1 MNQSRID
8 LLEKYMKEEPNEPF
22 NYYALANEY
31 LAIDAAKALKFFQQ
45 CKEKFPEYLPTYY
58 QLAKLLE
65 EFEREEEALAVYQLG
80 IDLAK
85 IQGEHKT
92 LAELNTAHQNL
103 LFEME

>member
-31 LAIDAAKALKFFQQ
+31 LAEDAEKALKFFQQ
-45 CKEKFPEYLPTYY
+45 CKEQFPDYLPTYY
-58 QLAKLLE
+58 QLAKLFE
-65 EFEREEEALAVYQLG
+65 EFEEEEKALAVYQEG
-80 IDLAK
+80 ISLAK

-92 LAELNTAHQNL
+92 LGELNTAYQNL
-103 LFEME
+103 LFEMD